1 MRAIDSFA
9 AAVHRK
15 RRERGLTLG
24 EVATK
29 AGYSA
34 SYLSKLLHGHRT
46 LLPAVVHDLDTALAA
61 DGELDKIAA
70 AQRGDGRPVAR
81 PVQLPAAPADFV
93 GREEQLQAM
102 DHALVTQGRPGATA
116 TIVIEGGFW
125 TGKTALAVHWAAGV
139 QARFPGGC
147 LFADLRGLAP
157 GVPADPEEVLDGF
170 LLALGVSPAELGTS
184 SLQARVARY
193 RSLLAERP
201 AVVLL
206 DNVADYQQAE
216 WLLPGAGS
224 VVLATSRERQSGLL
238 ARTGGTV
245 IELPSLTAEQALEL
259 LGRRIGEARVRASA
273 AAAELVVERCGR
285 LPMTVLV
292 AAEHLQ
298 RHRETSLTELAERL
312 DSEKTRLD
320 LFTSNDPA
328 VNIHGVIDVS
338 YLALPAMVRRV
349 FRYLGIGPANVIGP
363 EAAAVLADL
372 EVERAEQ
379 ALRILA
385 EAHLLESL
393 PDGRYRISFLLRAY
407 AHQRALVEEKLS
419 EVERAHDRTLRW
431 YAATAWEAN
440 NTLIPNWADSGL
452 TPTNL
457 SGVEPLSFEAGGFES
472 AMAWCEREVSTALQ
486 IARNART
493 YGAKDIL
500 WQLPTAFLPYFVLT
514 RSWNTWL
521 VAAHDGLAAA
531 RAADSEAGIAR
542 SLEALGWVE
551 HELGQTDE
559 GILHLEEALGRHVE
573 LGDDRSRAWTAYG
586 LGLAY
591 VSCGLTDESREAHEL
606 ADRLFADSGTKIGLA
621 VNRAA
626 LAGACDLVGQADK
639 AMEYALDALNR
650 AQTFTS
656 KAVLGIAHQR
666 IGALLSRH
674 GHHRSALKHFDEA
687 LAVRGRSWQRWGA
700 AETLISRAEAL
711 HQLGQIEQARETYL
725 QSLEILDAI
734 RDVRALEVR
743 TRLASLEARSVGS
756 AGWPRKTSATA

>member
-1 MRAIDSFA
+1 MRTIDSFA

-15 RRERGLTLG
+15 RREQGLTLG

-34 SYLSKLLHGHRT
+34 SYLSKLLHGHRM
-46 LLPAVVHDLDTALAA
+46 LLPAVVHDLDAALEA

-70 AQRGDGRPVAR
+70 AQRGDAKPVAR
-81 PVQLPAAPADFV
+81 PVQLPPASADFV
-93 GREEQLQAM
+93 GREEQLQTM
-102 DHALVTQGRPGATA
+102 DHALVVQGRPGATV

-125 TGKTALAVHWAAGV
+125 TGKTALAVHWAAGI

-147 LFADLRGLAP
+147 LFTDLRGLAP
-157 GVPADPEEVLDGF
+157 GAPADPEEVLDGF
-170 LLALGVSPAELGTS
+170 LVALGVSQAELGAA
-184 SLQARVARY
+184 SLQARIARY

-201 AVVLL
+201 AVVIL
-206 DNVADYQQAE
+206 DNVANYQQVE

-224 VVLATSRERQSGLL
+224 IALATSRERQSGLL

-245 IELPSLTAEQALEL
+245 IELPPLTAKQALDL

-273 AAAELVVERCGR
+273 AAAELVVERCGC
-285 LPMTVLV
+285 LPMTVLI

-298 RHRETSLTELAERL
+298 RHRETSLTELAECL

-328 VNIHGVIDVS
+328 VNIHGVVDVS

-349 FRYLGIGPANVIGP
+349 FRYLGIGPANVIGA
-363 EAAAVLADL
+363 ESVAVLADL
-372 EVERAEQ
+372 EPERAEE
-379 ALRILA
+379 ALRSLA

-407 AHQRALVEEKLS
+407 AHQRALVDEQLS

-440 NTLIPNWADSGL
+440 NTLIPNWADSGT
-452 TPTNL
+452 TPQNL
-457 SGVEPLSFEAGGFES
+457 SGFEPMSFKVGGFES
-472 AMAWCEREVSTALQ
+472 AMAWCELEVSTALQ
-486 IARNART
+486 VARNART

-531 RAADSEAGIAR
+531 RAAGSEAGIAR

-551 HELGQTDE
+551 HELGRTDE
-559 GILHLEEALGRHVE
+559 GVLHLEEALRRHAD

-591 VSCGLTDESREAHEL
+591 TSCGRLTEARELHEL
-606 ADRLFADSGTKIGLA
+606 ADRLFAESGVKIGLA

-626 LAGACDLVGQADK
+626 LAGVCDLIGQADK

-650 AQTFTS
+650 AHTFTS

-666 IGALLSRH
+666 IGVLLSRH

-687 LAVRGRSWQRWGA
+687 LAVRGRDWQRWGA

-711 HQLGQIEQARETYL
+711 EHLGQFEQARETYAR
-725 QSLEILDAI
+725 SLEILDIACDV
-734 RDVRALEVR
+734 RTLDVRA
-743 TRLASLEARSVGS
+743 RLASLDARS
-756 AGWPRKTSATA
+756 AGLAGVEKFA